1 MLKMQDENDELLLA
15 ESNIQK
21 VNISD
26 VRKDKLAK
34 YKSQLML
41 IQEYILQCEKE
52 LSIFNLASSMLDTL
66 DCNKLM
72 TLPSALYD
80 IHAHKSTQIVSLI
93 EDAIEHSRELAYVY
107 TCEIDELNK

>member
-15 ESNIQK
+15 ERNFQEI
-21 VNISD
+21 NISD
-26 VRKDKLAK
+26 VRKNKLAK
-34 YKSQLML
+34 YTSQLML

-52 LSIFNLASSMLDTL
+52 LSIFNLASSMLDVL

-80 IHAHKSTQIVSLI
+80 INARKSTQIVSLI

-107 TCEIDELNK
+107 KCEIDELNK